1 MPIQKMLRSNKP
13 TTENLTMLSFD
24 IEFVSE
30 HRSFP
35 RSLSSAKAGERESSL
50 ITAHFHLVSAWI
62 RLRGNDNK
70 WAALV
75 VGK

>member
-1 MPIQKMLRSNKP
+1 MFVVQRV
-13 TTENLTMLSFD
+13 ENLTMLSFA

-50 ITAHFHLVSAWI
+50 IAAHLQMISAWI

-75 VGK
+75 ISK